1 MIWGAWGR
9 CNMRTGHIVALMLA
23 LMLVIPVQGGDVSVM
38 QSSQNDEEQP
48 NANNTTLR
56 LWSDGSS
63 NEWSHFA
70 ASDDKHTEDNFFEDT
85 RASGVMTID
94 LKFTMKPSL
103 IKRLNMTLDGEIR
116 GYITIYIEGDY
127 QNGDND
133 GPCNSDCEN
142 LTLALK
148 AGATEI
154 WSEQYGDIPKGQDH
168 QILFSHRIEE
178 SQTLWDKST
187 ANPSL
192 HVNMK
197 LKGDESTTVGGLF
210 LQGDA
215 ALFRIYLSGDN
226 TSKIELPI
234 DPTSWNAAFQADEDM
249 NPPVETPGF
258 TLVVGTVA
266 MAMAA
271 VWFRPSKDEEDSS
284 Q

>member
-1 MIWGAWGR
+1 
-9 CNMRTGHIVALMLA
+9 MRTGHLIALMLA
-23 LMLVIPVQGGDVSVM
+23 LMIIIPVQGSDVSTM
-38 QSSQNDEEQP
+38 QSSKDDAKQP
-48 NANNTTLR
+48 DANNTTLR

-70 ASDDKHTEDNFFEDT
+70 ASDDMHAEENLYEETRDN
-85 RASGVMTID
+85 GVMTID
-94 LKFTMKPSL
+94 LKFTMKPTL
-103 IKRLNMTLDGEIR
+103 MKRLNMTLDGEIR
-116 GYITIYIEGDY
+116 GQIKVYLEGDY
-127 QNGDND
+127 TNGDND
-133 GPCNSDCEN
+133 GPCNNDCEN
-142 LTLALK
+142 LTLTLK

-154 WSEQYGDIPKGQDH
+154 WSEEYGNVPMEEDH
-168 QILFSHRIEE
+168 QILFSHRVEE
-178 SQTLWDKST
+178 GQTLWDKAT

-197 LKGDESTTVGGLF
+197 LKGNVDNSIFAIDPGE
-210 LQGDA
+210 A

-234 DPTSWNAAFQADEDM
+234 DPTSWDVAFQSDEPL

-258 TLVVGTVA
+258 TLVAGTVA

-271 VWFRPSKDEEDSS
+271 VWFRPSKIEDEDS

>member
-1 MIWGAWGR
+1 
-9 CNMRTGHIVALMLA
+9 MRTGHLIALMLA
-23 LMLVIPVQGGDVSVM
+23 LMIIIPVQGSDVSTM
-38 QSSQNDEEQP
+38 QSSKDDAKQP
-48 NANNTTLR
+48 DANNTTLR

-70 ASDDKHTEDNFFEDT
+70 ASDDMHAEENLYEETRDN
-85 RASGVMTID
+85 GVMTID
-94 LKFTMKPSL
+94 LKFTMKPTL

-116 GYITIYIEGDY
+116 GDIKVYLEGDY
-127 QNGDND
+127 TNGDND
-133 GPCNSDCEN
+133 GPCNNDCEN

-154 WSEQYGDIPKGQDH
+154 WSQEYSDIPMGQDH
-168 QILFSHRIEE
+168 AISFIHRIEE
-178 SQTLWDKST
+178 GQTLWDKAT

-197 LKGDESTTVGGLF
+197 LKGNLDNSIFAFDPGE
-210 LQGDA
+210 A

-234 DPTSWNAAFQADEDM
+234 DPTSWDEAFQADEDM
-249 NPPVETPGF
+249 NLPVATPGF
-258 TLVVGTVA
+258 TLAAGTVA

-271 VWFRPSKDEEDSS
+271 VWFRPSKIEDEDS

>member
-1 MIWGAWGR
+1 
-9 CNMRTGHIVALMLA
+9 MRTGHFIALMLA
-23 LMLVIPVQGGDVSVM
+23 LMLVIPVQGNGVSVM
-38 QSSQNDEEQP
+38 QSSQDDAKQP
-48 NANNTTLR
+48 DANNTTLR
-56 LWSDGSS
+56 IWSDGSN
-63 NEWSHFA
+63 NEWSHFGA
-70 ASDDKHTEDNFFEDT
+70 GDDSHTEDNIYEDT
-85 RASGVMTID
+85 RANGLLTID

-116 GYITIYIEGDY
+116 GQIKVYLEGDY
-127 QNGDND
+127 TNGDND
-133 GPCNSDCEN
+133 GPCNNDCEN
-142 LTLALK
+142 LTLTLK

-154 WSEQYGDIPKGQDH
+154 WSEEYGNVPMGEDH

-178 SQTLWDKST
+178 GQTLWDKTT

-197 LKGDESTTVGGLF
+197 LKGDDSGQILTLNVEEG
-210 LQGDA
+210 

-234 DPTSWNAAFQADEDM
+234 DPATWDAAFQSDEPL

-258 TLVVGTVA
+258 TLVAGTVA

-271 VWFRPSKDEEDSS
+271 VWFRPSKIEDEDS